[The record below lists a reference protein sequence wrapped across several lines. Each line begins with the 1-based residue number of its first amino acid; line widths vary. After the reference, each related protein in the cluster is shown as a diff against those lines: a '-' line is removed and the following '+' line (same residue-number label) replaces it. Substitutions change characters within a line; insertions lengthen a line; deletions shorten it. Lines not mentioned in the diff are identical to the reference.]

1 MLRFLLTSFIIFYF
15 GTLSAQEIIHEEQIG
30 WRGSDISLSTIPD
43 KTGSTHCM
51 VLVNDDSIRCFQ
63 LDQSEKIVGEFHL
76 PRLNREKVLGGFI
89 RDGKIYLFL
98 DYRYPP
104 ALHNYVLDPGTG
116 SISQNL
122 VAFDLKKEKVVDR
135 LNAGDHFLYF
145 TINKK
150 TSEFIIYDWHNQ
162 EDMDTIRYHFE
173 DQEVWNDLSVSAGFT
188 RDVNVAKVDEA
199 GDCGEDI
206 AGNPNKIY
214 LHGDTLFLLM
224 NKDRGITRVYSFN
237 TLTREVSTRDIIHNK
252 IGENKIA
259 QAGYVDN
266 SFLYEDKLYFVSASS
281 DRLAVQVL
289 DFNNGKILKKFITER
304 DDSISYKNTP
314 IIQEGSV
321 PILYVSFS
329 KTKEL
334 EKTRQLLRKMVNG
347 NAVVS
352 AIYDSAGIAITI
364 GSYLKVTQSSGG
376 GGTWMPSGG
385 SAGGAPTMTYVPT
398 GGFSRS
404 TWTKATR
411 FRMSIDKNTLEH
423 LPGEMQKSINDRIEE
438 YTSTIKIPDGA
449 ENLFLRNDHYV
460 YIYYDKK
467 LRSLVFTRF
476 NK

>member
-1 MLRFLLTSFIIFYF
+1 MPRFLLTALVVLYF

-43 KTGSTHCM
+43 KNGNSHCL
-51 VLVNDDSIRCFQ
+51 VLVNDDSIRCLQ
-63 LDQSEKIVGEFHL
+63 LDQSEKIIGEFHL

-89 RDGKIYLFL
+89 KEGKIYLFL

-104 ALHNYVLDPGTG
+104 SLHNYVLDPATG
-116 SISQNL
+116 SITQNL
-122 VAFDLKKEKVVDR
+122 VAFELKKEKVVDR

-150 TSEFIIYDWHNQ
+150 TSEFIIYDWHSQ
-162 EDMDTIRYHFE
+162 EEMDTIRYHFE
-173 DQEVWNDLSVSAGFT
+173 DEEVWNDISVSSGFT

-214 LHGDTLFLLM
+214 LRGDTLYLLM
-224 NKDRGITRVYSFN
+224 NKNRGLTRVYSFN
-237 TLTREVSTRDIIHNK
+237 TKTKQVSYRSIIHNK
-252 IGENKIA
+252 IGENKID
-259 QAGYVDN
+259 QPGYVDN
-266 SFLYEDKLYFVSASS
+266 SFLYDSKLYFVSASS
-281 DRLAVQVL
+281 ERLAVQVL
-289 DFNNGKILKKFITER
+289 DFNSGTILKKFITER
-304 DDSISYKNTP
+304 DDSISFKNTP

-329 KTKEL
+329 KTREL
-334 EKTRQLLRKMVNG
+334 EKTRQLLRKMVSG

-352 AIYDSAGIAITI
+352 AIYDSMGIAITI
-364 GSYLKVTQSSGG
+364 GSYQRYTQTSGG
-376 GGTWMPSGG
+376 GGTWMQTGG
-385 SAGGAPTMTYVPT
+385 SAGGVPTMTYVPT

-411 FRMSIDKNTLEH
+411 FRMSLDKISLEH
-423 LPGEMQKSINDRIEE
+423 IPGEMQKSINDRIED
-438 YTSTIKIPDGA
+438 YTATVKIPEGA
-449 ENLFLRNDHYV
+449 ENLFFRNDHYV

-467 LRSLVFTRF
+467 LRSLVFSRF
-476 NK
+476 DR